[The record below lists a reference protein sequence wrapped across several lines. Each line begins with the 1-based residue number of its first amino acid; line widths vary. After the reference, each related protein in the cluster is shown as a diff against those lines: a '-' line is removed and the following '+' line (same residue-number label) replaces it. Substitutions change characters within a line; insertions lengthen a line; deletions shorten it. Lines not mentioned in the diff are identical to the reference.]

1 MRIRRELPGRGPG
14 SGDRNWL
21 GWLQQL
27 TSLVYLIAGL
37 FLLFQYWRRLHRQ
50 VVLIAGIMFVA
61 YSIYRYFLVRRTMRK
76 SRWR

>member
-1 MRIRRELPGRGPG
+1 
-14 SGDRNWL
+14 L

-27 TSLVYLIAGL
+27 TTLVYLIAGL